1 MNDHI
6 DTAITATAEENM
18 TTSAFL
24 SAAGDTEVQR
34 GRKRIRRTEGLES
47 RMRYNTR
54 RKQTPSGESG
64 NLRGRSRH
72 RSTSVVARSRSRNLA
87 RDRNESGSP
96 SKEHILRIV
105 QLSRRGRR
113 RSQSPSRS
121 YTPRDVPLLLLPL
134 STCRRRRQRTR
145 SRSRDHFLRE
155 HSHCHYHHHHH
166 AGLMTTS
173 VELKSPLCS
182 EVVVSDHDDG
192 DRHMSTEG
200 ALDID

>member
-18 TTSAFL
+18 TNSAFL
-24 SAAGDTEVQR
+24 SAAADTEVQR
-34 GRKRIRRTEGLES
+34 GRKRIRRTEGPES

-72 RSTSVVARSRSRNLA
+72 QSTSVVARSRSRSLA

-96 SKEHILRIV
+96 SKEYILRIV
-105 QLSRRGRR
+105 QLSRRVRR

-121 YTPRDVPLLLLPL
+121 YTPRDVPLPL
-134 STCRRRRQRTR
+134 STCRRKRQRTR
-145 SRSRDHFLRE
+145 SRSQDHFLRE
-155 HSHCHYHHHHH
+155 HSHCHYHHSHH

-173 VELKSPLCS
+173 VDLKSPLCS
-182 EVVVSDHDDG
+182 EVVVSDHYDG
-192 DRHMSTEG
+192 DRDMSAEG